1 MNLQVREE
9 IIQKQKK
16 AKKTN
21 GEIITPKQPIIAK
34 RKFTI
39 TLERTKSV
47 AQDLNIA
54 ASNIQELIDTVIETA
69 SIPSDAELTLFNPDS
84 NNFAEHINFDFKIL
98 PDKIKMRAARNE
110 DIKEIKPMIIEPVE
124 EKKIISIHEQLP
136 TETPEQLHD
145 ILDKLRALN
154 QKNY

>member
-1 MNLQVREE
+1 
-9 IIQKQKK
+9 
-16 AKKTN
+16 
-21 GEIITPKQPIIAK
+21 
-34 RKFTI
+34 
-39 TLERTKSV
+39 
-47 AQDLNIA
+47 
-54 ASNIQELIDTVIETA
+54 
-69 SIPSDAELTLFNPDS
+69 
-84 NNFAEHINFDFKIL
+84 
-98 PDKIKMRAARNE
+98 MRAARNE